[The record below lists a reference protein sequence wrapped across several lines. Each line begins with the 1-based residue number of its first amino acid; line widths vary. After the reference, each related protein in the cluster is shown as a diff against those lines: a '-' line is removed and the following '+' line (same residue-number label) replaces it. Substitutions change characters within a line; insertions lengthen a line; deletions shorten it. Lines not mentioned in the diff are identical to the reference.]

1 MSEMNQP
8 VTWLMP
14 VKNGMPYLRL
24 TLESI
29 ANQTYKNHSILVWEN
44 GSTDGTLEELRRW
57 IPARIPGTIV
67 NGQPLP
73 MGASLA
79 ALVRAAQTELCARAD
94 ADDIHLPTRL
104 EKQVA
109 HMLAQPEVAAL
120 GTQAVLIDPQ
130 GRPMN
135 ASWSCPL
142 EDAETRWRTRWI
154 SGFIHPAVLFRR
166 SAVLRAGNYKDVKS
180 EDCELWI
187 RLCPHGEMYSL
198 PDVLIHYR
206 RHDASES
213 GGYANFL
220 EGQLR
225 SARNAVADLFPPLG
239 AEEALDVWRATHPEY
254 VDRPGAVHLLRLRQL
269 SRAAIL
275 LARQCGKP
283 DDYFKN
289 TPTFRTQSYW
299 LRRKL
304 LQRLGI
310 SRLLDVRRA
319 FRPRAAESKPAVAK
333 AS

>member
-1 MSEMNQP
+1 MNDP

-29 ANQTYKNHSILVWEN
+29 ANQTYQNHTILVWEN

-57 IPARIPGTIV
+57 IPSRIPGTIIR
-67 NGQPLP
+67 GRQLP

-79 ALVRAAQTELCARAD
+79 ALVEAAKTELCARAD
-94 ADDIHLPTRL
+94 ADDIHLPDRL

-109 HMLAQPEVAAL
+109 HVLAHPGIAAL
-120 GTQAVLIDPQ
+120 GAQAVLVDPQ
-130 GRPMN
+130 GKPMVG
-135 ASWSCPL
+135 SWSSPL
-142 EDAETRWRTRWI
+142 EDAEARWRTRWQ
-154 SGFIHPAVLFRR
+154 SPVIHPAVLFRR

-187 RLCPHGEMYSL
+187 RLCPFGEIYSL

-213 GGYANFL
+213 GGYADYF

-225 SARNAVADLFPPLG
+225 SARNAADHLFPPLP
-239 AEEALDVWRATHPEY
+239 AEQALALWRVTHPEY
-254 VDRPGAVHLLRLRQL
+254 VDTQGEPIHLRQVRQF
-269 SRAAIL
+269 SGAATS
-275 LARQCGKP
+275 LARLCGKP

-289 TPTFRTQSYW
+289 TPTFRIQSYW

-304 LQRLGI
+304 LQRLGL
-310 SRLLDVRRA
+310 SKLLDARRA
-319 FRPRAAESKPAVAK
+319 YRPREDDTNRAFPK